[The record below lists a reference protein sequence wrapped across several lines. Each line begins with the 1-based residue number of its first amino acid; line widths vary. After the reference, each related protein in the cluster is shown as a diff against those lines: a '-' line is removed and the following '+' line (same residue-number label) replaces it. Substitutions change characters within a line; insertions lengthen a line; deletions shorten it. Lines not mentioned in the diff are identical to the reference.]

1 MASYR
6 HLARACVMQAIF
18 CLEFRESSFERKEI
32 LDKLIAEFAPLLEEK
47 NFGYDLLEG
56 VIARKED
63 IFATINEF
71 ATEWP
76 VEKIA
81 PVDRAILEIG
91 VYEIRYTDVPSIVAI
106 NEAVELAKEFGDSGS
121 GRFINGVLSNVM
133 KKYQDDPK

>member
-18 CLEFRESSFERKEI
+18 CLEFREPSQTRKEL
-32 LDKLIAEFAPLLEEK
+32 LDKLIDEFAPLLEEK
-47 NFGYDLLEG
+47 DFAYDLLEG
-56 VIARKED
+56 VVSRKEE
-63 IFATINEF
+63 IFSIINEF

-81 PVDRAILEIG
+81 HVDRAILEIG
-91 VYEIRYTDVPSIVAI
+91 VYEIVYTSVPSVVVI
-106 NEAVELAKEFGDSGS
+106 NEAVELAKEFGDNSS

-133 KKYQDDPK
+133 QKYENDTK